1 MLTLSAAFLSTTLSN
16 SVHFW
21 TGALTLESSTLF
33 RDIKGHVLI
42 QSIACE
48 FLNSQSTARNNQ
60 GTYEHKNF
68 EILLV
73 VVHNVRH
80 ETEPS

>member
-1 MLTLSAAFLSTTLSN
+1 MHTSSAAFLSTTLSD
-16 SVHFW
+16 SVHLSM
-21 TGALTLESSTLF
+21 GALTLESSTLL

-48 FLNSQSTARNNQ
+48 FLNFRSIAKSSQ
-60 GTYEHKNF
+60 GTYKHENF
-68 EILLV
+68 EVFLV
-73 VVHNVRH
+73 VVHDVRH

>member
-1 MLTLSAAFLSTTLSN
+1 MLTSSAAFLSTTLSN

-21 TGALTLESSTLF
+21 TGALTLESSILF
-33 RDIKGHVLI
+33 RDIKGHLLI
-42 QSIACE
+42 QSIACG
-48 FLNSQSTARNNQ
+48 FLSSQSITKNNQ
-60 GTYEHKNF
+60 GTYEHENF